1 MEMMLALLALLAALA
16 EWWAER
22 QALRVH
28 PR

>member
-1 MEMMLALLALLAALA
+1 VLALLALLAALA